1 MSIIIVDDNATNQII
16 IKAILNKE
24 GYEDLKIASS
34 AIELYN
40 MLDIESDCTAE
51 TNVDLILMDMMMPE
65 IDGLEAC
72 KRILQVERYK
82 DVPIIFVTALGDSNK
97 MAEALDAGASDYV
110 MKPINKMELLARIRS
125 SLRLKREIDWHKER
139 DMQMKTKLELAKKV
153 QRNVLSRPINDD
165 HITVSAVYQPSSEL
179 AGDFYAWYRIDES
192 RYGVILL
199 DMMGH
204 GISSSLVCMYIS
216 SVLKDTIMRIT
227 EPDLVMHELNRYMNQ
242 LYKKEELL
250 NYYFTAI
257 YMVIDTDKKIVEYVN
272 AGHPPGKVITGGDEL
287 LLTEGCCAIGLFQNI
302 DIRKGSFAYEEQM
315 KLFLYTDGLSE
326 ALGENEDIKLNL
338 LVERLRGEEVCEHTA
353 IVSDFVSEFNNES
366 QKDDICVVMIT
377 TKER

>member
-34 AIELYN
+34 AMELYD
-40 MLDIESDCTAE
+40 MLDIDSTCTAE
-51 TNVDLILMDMMMPE
+51 TSVDLILMDMMMPE

-82 DVPIIFVTALGDSNK
+82 DIPIIFVTALGDSNK

-139 DMQMKTKLELAKKV
+139 DRQIKTKLELAKKV
-153 QRNVLSRPINDD
+153 QRNVLSQPIDD
-165 HITVSAVYQPSSEL
+165 DQIKVSAVYQPSSEL

-216 SVLKDTIMRIT
+216 SVLKDTITRIT

-257 YMVIDTDKKIVEYVN
+257 YLVIDTDKKVIEYVN
-272 AGHPPGKVITGGDEL
+272 AGHPPGKVLVGSEVK
-287 LLTEGCCAIGLFQNI
+287 LLTEGCCAIGLFDSI
-302 DIRKGSFAYEEQM
+302 DITKGVLSYDKSMQ
-315 KLFLYTDGLSE
+315 LFLYTDGLSE
-326 ALGENEDIKLNL
+326 ALGADEETKLGL
-338 LVERLRGEEVCEHTA
+338 LIERLRGEEASEHTA
-353 IVSDFVSEFNNES
+353 IVSEFIAEYNNES
-366 QKDDICVVMIT
+366 QKDDICVVMID
-377 TKER
+377 TK